1 MIELTPLERF
11 QLKCAARRERLL
23 RKIRWEKALRGSVH
37 RELARR
43 RLAGEIGNSDY
54 FALRAAQRIT
64 PRNEFLRK
72 MAEER
77 PPSTSAYAG
86 DDSWD

>member
-1 MIELTPLERF
+1 MNELTPLERF

-23 RKIRWEKALRGSVH
+23 RAIRWKTILRSSAH

-43 RLAGEIGNSDY
+43 RLAGEMSASDY
-54 FALRAAQRIT
+54 SALRAAQRIT
-64 PRNEFLRK
+64 PRNESLRK
-72 MAEER
+72 MAENR
-77 PPSTSAYAG
+77 PSSTSAYAG